1 MHDRL
6 ARSLAGRFKRRSV
19 DIEDLTQVALM
30 GLLKAI
36 DRFDPERGVQFSTYA
51 AATILGELKRHLR
64 DSSWDIRPPRRVHDI
79 YLAVERTIDDLAQQ
93 LGRAPR
99 IDEVAGELGISTEE
113 VLEAIDAASGRWLPS
128 LDSPVSDGATVAD
141 AVGRED
147 HGLLDVEGSMTVTS
161 LLSRLQE
168 HDERV
173 LRMRFVDGMT
183 MREIA
188 SELGRSQ
195 MHVSRRV
202 ARGLERLRAL
212 TQNDSCAYES
222 R

>member
-1 MHDRL
+1 
-6 ARSLAGRFKRRSV
+6 V
-19 DIEDLTQVALM
+19 
-30 GLLKAI
+30 
-36 DRFDPERGVQFSTYA
+36 
-51 AATILGELKRHLR
+51 
-64 DSSWDIRPPRRVHDI
+64 
-79 YLAVERTIDDLAQQ
+79 YLAVERTIDDLAQA

-99 IDEVAGELGISTEE
+99 IDEVAGELGITTEA
-113 VLEAIDAASGRWLPS
+113 VLEAMDAAGGRWLPS
-128 LDSPVSDGATVAD
+128 LDSPISDGATVAD
-141 AVGRED
+141 SVGRED
-147 HGLLDVEGSMTVTS
+147 HGLLDVEGSMTVSS
-161 LLSRLQE
+161 LLSRLHE

-188 SELGRSQ
+188 IELGRSQ

-212 TQNDSCAYES
+212 AGSDSCAYES